1 MEETEARV
9 EWGQRKLLEK
19 LTFTSGNFPQ
29 ESRVELGGRV
39 RLSKLARLALDP
51 AMSTEDL
58 RTSGLALSS
67 HCYS

>member
-1 MEETEARV
+1 MEETSQGGVGGRE
-9 EWGQRKLLEK
+9 LLEK
-19 LTFTSGNFPQ
+19 LTFTSELSQ
-29 ESRVELGGRV
+29 ESRVELGGGV

-67 HCYS
+67 CYS